1 MKGKN
6 IVEKY
11 FHQKDF
17 SIAEIIVLILAVASA
32 IVAIFVG
39 GGGPIGLPALLV
51 CICAFSIIHSKKIK
65 DDEIEQIIKKIKED
79 NQIPD
84 SDYTIAGYELKNTA
98 VRKRKDGKLI
108 SPDYYITEIRTSID
122 GSMIFNVYAINLI
135 DSSVKMTSHSV
146 GGTDKVTVV
155 EETVK
160 TGKGPAK
167 MSYLRIDENCIVPVT
182 LNDYK
187 SSQLI
192 ESICN

>member
-32 IVAIFVG
+32 IVAIFVQ

-65 DDEIEQIIKKIKED
+65 DDEIEQIIKKIKDD

-84 SDYTIAGYELKNTA
+84 SDYTIVGYELKNML

-108 SPDYYITEIRTSID
+108 SPDYYITEIRTSAD

-146 GGTDKVTVV
+146 SGNSKVTLV

-160 TGKGPAK
+160 TSKGPAK
-167 MSYLRIDENCIVPVT
+167 MSYLKIDENCTIPVT

>member
-32 IVAIFVG
+32 IVAIFIQ

-84 SDYTIAGYELKNTA
+84 SDYTIEGYELD
-98 VRKRKDGKLI
+98 RK
-108 SPDYYITEIRTSID
+108 
-122 GSMIFNVYAINLI
+122 
-135 DSSVKMTSHSV
+135 SVV
-146 GGTDKVTVV
+146 
-155 EETVK
+155 
-160 TGKGPAK
+160 
-167 MSYLRIDENCIVPVT
+167 
-182 LNDYK
+182 
-187 SSQLI
+187 
-192 ESICN
+192 

>member
-32 IVAIFVG
+32 IVAIFIQ

-65 DDEIEQIIKKIKED
+65 DDEIEQIIKKIKDD

-84 SDYTIAGYELKNTA
+84 SDYTIEGYELKNTA

-108 SPDYYITEIRTSID
+108 SPDYYVTEIRTSTD
-122 GSMIFNVYAINLI
+122 GSIIFNVYAINLI

-146 GGTDKVTVV
+146 SGNGKVTLV

-160 TGKGPAK
+160 TSKGPAK
-167 MSYLRIDENCIVPVT
+167 MSYLRLDESCTIPVT

>member
-1 MKGKN
+1 M
-6 IVEKY
+6 
-11 FHQKDF
+11 
-17 SIAEIIVLILAVASA
+17 LILAVASA
-32 IVAIFVG
+32 IVAIFIQ
-39 GGGPIGLPALLV
+39 GGGPIGLPASLV

-65 DDEIEQIIKKIKED
+65 DDEIEQMIKKIKED

-84 SDYTIAGYELKNTA
+84 SDYTIEGYELKNTA

-108 SPDYYITEIRTSID
+108 SPDYYVTEIRTSTD

-135 DSSVKMTSHSV
+135 DSSVEMTSHSV
-146 GGTDKVTVV
+146 SGSGKVTLV

-160 TGKGPAK
+160 TSKGPAK
-167 MSYLRIDENCIVPVT
+167 MSYLRLDESCAIPVT

>member
-32 IVAIFVG
+32 IVAIFVQ

-51 CICAFSIIHSKKIK
+51 LICAFSIIHSKKIK

-84 SDYTIAGYELKNTA
+84 SDYTIEGYELKNTA

-108 SPDYYITEIRTSID
+108 SPDYYITEIRTSTD

-187 SSQLI
+187 S
-192 ESICN
+192 

>member
-32 IVAIFVG
+32 IVAIFVQ

-51 CICAFSIIHSKKIK
+51 LICAFSIIHSKKIK
-65 DDEIEQIIKKIKED
+65 DEIEQIIKKIKED

-84 SDYTIAGYELKNTA
+84 SDYTIEGYELKNTA

-108 SPDYYITEIRTSID
+108 SPDYYITEIRTSTD

-146 GGTDKVTVV
+146 GDTDKVTVV

-167 MSYLRIDENCIVPVT
+167 MSYLRIDENCMVPVT

>member
-1 MKGKN
+1 MKSKN

-11 FHQKDF
+11 FHQKAF

-32 IVAIFVG
+32 IVAIFVQ

-51 CICAFSIIHSKKIK
+51 LICAFSIIHSKKIK

-84 SDYTIAGYELKNTA
+84 SDYTIEGYELKNTA

-108 SPDYYITEIRTSID
+108 SPDYYVTEIRTSTD
-122 GSMIFNVYAINLI
+122 GCMIFIVYAINLI

-167 MSYLRIDENCIVPVT
+167 MSYLRLDENCTIPVT

-187 SSQLI
+187 SSHLI

>member
-51 CICAFSIIHSKKIK
+51 CICAFSILHSKKIK

-84 SDYTIAGYELKNTA
+84 SDYTIEGYELKNTA

-160 TGKGPAK
+160 TSKGPAK

>member
-32 IVAIFVG
+32 IVAIFVQ

>member
-6 IVEKY
+6 IVGKY

-32 IVAIFVG
+32 IVAIFIQ

-51 CICAFSIIHSKKIK
+51 LICAFSIIHSKKIK

-84 SDYTIAGYELKNTA
+84 SDYTIEGYELKNTA

-167 MSYLRIDENCIVPVT
+167 MSYLRLDENCTIPVT

>member
-1 MKGKN
+1 M
-6 IVEKY
+6 
-11 FHQKDF
+11 
-17 SIAEIIVLILAVASA
+17 
-32 IVAIFVG
+32 
-39 GGGPIGLPALLV
+39 PALLV

-84 SDYTIAGYELKNTA
+84 SDYTIEGYELKNTA

-108 SPDYYITEIRTSID
+108 SLDYYVTEIRTSTD

-135 DSSVKMTSHSV
+135 DSSVEMTSHSV
-146 GGTDKVTVV
+146 SGSGKVALV

-160 TGKGPAK
+160 TSKGPAK
-167 MSYLRIDENCIVPVT
+167 MSYLRLDESCTIPVT

-192 ESICN
+192 EGICN

>member
-32 IVAIFVG
+32 IVAIFVQ

-84 SDYTIAGYELKNTA
+84 SDYTIEGYELKNTA

>member
-32 IVAIFVG
+32 IVAIFVQ

-51 CICAFSIIHSKKIK
+51 LICAFSIIHSKKIK

-84 SDYTIAGYELKNTA
+84 SDYTIEGYELKNTA

-167 MSYLRIDENCIVPVT
+167 MSYLRLDENCTIPVT

>member
-1 MKGKN
+1 MKSKN

-11 FHQKDF
+11 FHQKAF

-32 IVAIFVG
+32 IVAIFVQ

-51 CICAFSIIHSKKIK
+51 LICAFSIIHSKKIK

-84 SDYTIAGYELKNTA
+84 SDYTIEGYELKNTA
-98 VRKRKDGKLI
+98 VRKRKYGKLI
-108 SPDYYITEIRTSID
+108 SPDYNVTEIRTSTD
-122 GSMIFNVYAINLI
+122 GCMIFIVYAINLI

-167 MSYLRIDENCIVPVT
+167 MSYLRLDENCTIPVT

-187 SSQLI
+187 SSHLI

>member
-1 MKGKN
+1 ML
-6 IVEKY
+6 
-11 FHQKDF
+11 
-17 SIAEIIVLILAVASA
+17 VL
-32 IVAIFVG
+32 
-39 GGGPIGLPALLV
+39 
-51 CICAFSIIHSKKIK
+51 ICAFSIIHSKKIK

-108 SPDYYITEIRTSID
+108 SPDYYITEIRTSTD

-146 GGTDKVTVV
+146 SGNGKVTVV

-167 MSYLRIDENCIVPVT
+167 MSYLRIDENCTIPVT

>member
-32 IVAIFVG
+32 IVAIFIQ

-51 CICAFSIIHSKKIK
+51 FICAFSIIHSKKIK

-135 DSSVKMTSHSV
+135 DSSVKMTSHSF

-160 TGKGPAK
+160 TSKGPAK
-167 MSYLRIDENCIVPVT
+167 MSYLRIDESCTIPVT

>member
-32 IVAIFVG
+32 IVAIFIQ

-51 CICAFSIIHSKKIK
+51 CICAFSITHSKKIK

-84 SDYTIAGYELKNTA
+84 SDYTIEGYELKNTA

-108 SPDYYITEIRTSID
+108 SPD
-122 GSMIFNVYAINLI
+122 
-135 DSSVKMTSHSV
+135 
-146 GGTDKVTVV
+146 
-155 EETVK
+155 
-160 TGKGPAK
+160 
-167 MSYLRIDENCIVPVT
+167 
-182 LNDYK
+182 
-187 SSQLI
+187 
-192 ESICN
+192 